1 MKLNYFL
8 SFCLLLLL
16 ASCSQQK
23 FAFRHTVHVKNN
35 QQKTTDVVEQKHTTT
50 LLNARSMSLPTAVT
64 SLPQKMELS
73 HVREIAS
80 SYAVNK
86 PTTLLT
92 DTLKKKYKFD
102 TEVTKPTEG
111 KNGANSSSLGESSQY
126 DSAAVAGFVFGIVG
140 WFYLITAIPGF
151 IYSLKGLKS
160 KKNHGLAVAGLVLSS
175 IFLAILALF
184 IIVIVL
190 IIATYN

>member
-1 MKLNYFL
+1 MKLNHLL
-8 SFCLLLLL
+8 SFCIVLLF

-35 QQKTTDVVEQKHTTT
+35 QPTTTDVVEQKHTST
-50 LLNARSMSLPTAVT
+50 LLNARNMSFSNAVT
-64 SLPQKMELS
+64 SVPTKMELS

-102 TEVTKPTEG
+102 TEVTTPTEE
-111 KNGANSSSLGESSQY
+111 KNGASTSSQGESSQY
-126 DSAAVAGFVFGIVG
+126 DSAAVAGFVLGLLG
-140 WFYLITAIPGF
+140 WFYFLTAIPGF

-160 KKNHGLAVAGLVLSS
+160 KKNHGLAIAGLVLSS
-175 IFLAILALF
+175 IFLAILV
-184 IIVIVL
+184 IIILAIVTL
-190 IIATYN
+190 ISN